1 MTCPAPPTWP
11 RRGCCSRAGAVN
23 DEGTGSGMKRQLSQ
37 LRIRTRLGLAFALL
51 LLLLLGLAALSLHR
65 LTGLSDALTQIV
77 DDQAAV
83 RDSVNEINRN
93 AEAVARKLLV
103 VMSPDD
109 EARIAAYPEIATAN
123 ARLDDAMQRLS
134 IVLPPGTRSARLAE
148 VRQRL
153 ADYRLSYGDVRLLIE
168 QDDFQAA
175 RALLGSDTEFA
186 LSQFVSAIQ
195 QLASS
200 EERASTAQAR
210 ELRDQ
215 IDTDR
220 TRVLS
225 LCIGA
230 LIAGALLAVGVT
242 RSITNPLK
250 LAEDGAEL
258 IAQGQYGHRIAV
270 SSDDEV
276 GHMARAMNTMAVAVG
291 EREAE
296 LRRLA
301 DIDMLTG
308 LPQRARFIADG
319 DRLLEELAE
328 RQQQA
333 VLICMDVDRLKAV
346 NGVLGFDAG
355 DALLKGAA
363 EKLAHLFEGVAAYGR
378 MAGGTFAVLAAV
390 QRADEGAALAGRLR
404 EEVEHKLSW
413 QGQSLDLSISLGM
426 AHWPEHADSTETL
439 LRRAEQ
445 AMFEAKRLRQQVA
458 VYNPGAEA
466 ARALHLSL
474 LSDLH
479 TAIQQNQLRQF
490 LQPKRD
496 LKTGLITGAE
506 ALVRWQHPQRGWL
519 PPGDFIPF
527 AERSG
532 RIRQITDWMLT
543 QAVRT
548 LASRKAAGLPS
559 LYIAVNISTL
569 DIQDETLPAR
579 LAALLAEYSVDP
591 GQLQLEVTETG
602 LMSSGTDPIAV
613 LQALKSWG
621 VKLAIDDFGTGQS
634 SLAYLQHLP
643 VDELKIDRSFVQD
656 VNTDPRREALLK
668 SIVGVGQGLG
678 LTVTAEGVENEAELA
693 IIRGAGCDIMQ
704 GYLLARPMDL
714 PALED
719 WLLTT
724 R

>member
-1 MTCPAPPTWP
+1 Y
-11 RRGCCSRAGAVN
+11 
-23 DEGTGSGMKRQLSQ
+23 
-37 LRIRTRLGLAFALL
+37 
-51 LLLLLGLAALSLHR
+51 R
-65 LTGLSDALTQIV
+65 LTGLSDALNQIV
-77 DDQAAV
+77 DEQAAI

-103 VMSPDD
+103 LMSPDD
-109 EARIAAYPEIATAN
+109 ELRIAAYPEIVSAN

-134 IVLPPGTRSARLAE
+134 IVLPAGPRSARLVE
-148 VRQRL
+148 VSQRL
-153 ADYRLSYGDVRLLIE
+153 ADYRAAYVEVRNLIE

-175 RALLGSDTEFA
+175 RAMLGGDTESA
-186 LSQFVSAIQ
+186 LSQFVGAIH
-195 QLASS
+195 QLAAS
-200 EERASTAQAR
+200 EERAGTAKAR
-210 ELRDQ
+210 ELREQ
-215 IDTDR
+215 IDNDR
-220 TRVLS
+220 GGVLA

-230 LIAGALLAVGVT
+230 LLAGATLAVSVT
-242 RSITNPLK
+242 RSIVNPLK
-250 LAEDGAEL
+250 RAEAGAEL
-258 IAQGQYGHRIAV
+258 IAQGQYGQRIDVDSA
-270 SSDDEV
+270 DEL
-276 GHMARAMNTMAVAVG
+276 GHMAQAMNTMAAAVG

-301 DIDMLTG
+301 DIDILTG
-308 LPQRARFIADG
+308 LPQRNRFVADG
-319 DRLLEELAE
+319 NRLLASLAE
-328 RQQQA
+328 RSELA
-333 VLICMDVDRLKAV
+333 ALICFDVDRLKAV

-355 DALLKGAA
+355 DALLRGAA
-363 EKLAHLFEGVAAYGR
+363 DKLASLFDDGAAAYGR
-378 MAGGTFAVLAAV
+378 LAGGTFAALAPVALL
-390 QRADEGAALAGRLR
+390 EHGAALAAQLR

-413 QGQSLDLSISLGM
+413 QGQSLDLSVSLGV
-426 AHWPEHADSTETL
+426 AHWPDHAGDTETL

-445 AMFEAKRLRQQVA
+445 AMFEAKRLRQPVS

-474 LSDLH
+474 LSDLAA
-479 TAIQQNQLRQF
+479 AIQQDQLRQF

-496 LKTGLITGAE
+496 LKTGQIVGAE
-506 ALVRWQHPQRGWL
+506 ALVRWLHPQRGWL
-519 PPGDFIPF
+519 PPADFIPF

-532 RIRQITDWMLT
+532 RIRQITDWMLAR
-543 QAVRT
+543 AVRT
-548 LASRKAAGLPS
+548 LADREAAGLAPI
-559 LYIAVNISTL
+559 YIAVNISTL
-569 DIQDETLPAR
+569 DIQDQTLPAR
-579 LAALLAEYSVDP
+579 LAALLAEYRVDP

-613 LQALKSWG
+613 LHALKSWG
-621 VKLAIDDFGTGQS
+621 VRLAIDDFGTGQS

-693 IIRGAGCDIMQ
+693 VIGRCGCDLIQ

-719 WLLTT
+719 WLRATG
-724 R
+724 